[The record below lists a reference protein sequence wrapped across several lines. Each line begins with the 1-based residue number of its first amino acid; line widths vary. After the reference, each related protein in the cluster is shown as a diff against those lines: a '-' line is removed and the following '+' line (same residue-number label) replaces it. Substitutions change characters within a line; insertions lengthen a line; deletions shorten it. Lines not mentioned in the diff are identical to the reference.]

1 MYIETSYP
9 IKTGQKARILSQ
21 DFAPTTRRC
30 VDFWFHMYGA
40 TVGTLNIYVKTGL
53 GNSTKSES
61 IIWALSG
68 NFGDQWMN
76 GQAPI
81 QSTQRYQV
89 SFSHACQTMKKIAIK
104 IHFYIW

>member
-9 IKTGQKARILSQ
+9 IKTGQKARVLSQ
-21 DFAPTTRRC
+21 DFSPTTRRC
-30 VDFWFHMYGA
+30 VNFWFHMYGA
-40 TVGTLNIYVKTGL
+40 TVGTLNLYVKTGL

-61 IIWALSG
+61 LIWALSG

-81 QSTQRYQV
+81 ISTQRYQV
-89 SFSHACQTMKKIAIK
+89 SFEMYVIFTHK
-104 IHFYIW
+104 